1 MFLQKTK
8 VNVRSRDDQVVG
20 IVTLAIRVV
29 AGVTP
34 LIRRTVVRT
43 MGIVDLK
50 LDTLIVEVTGS
61 KVSVIAMKVGVMPR
75 GRRVM
80 PPGDCLMRLDSR
92 VTPPSNLLTL
102 LGGHVMPL
110 GSRVASPGNSG
121 AAGALA
127 GTTAPRDVW
136 LRAPVVAPP
145 AGV

>member
-8 VNVRSRDDQVVG
+8 VNVRSRDDRVVG

-43 MGIVDLK
+43 TGIVDLT
-50 LDTLIVEVTGS
+50 LDTLIVEVAGR
-61 KVSVIAMKVGVMPR
+61 KVSVIAMKVD
-75 GRRVM
+75 VM
-80 PPGDCLMRLDSR
+80 PPGDCLMRPDSR

-127 GTTAPRDVW
+127 GTTVPRNVW
-136 LRAPVVAPP
+136 LRAPVVA
-145 AGV
+145 ALVGV